1 MVGRWLL
8 LLGGLFL
15 LFWPCQCKLMA
26 IDYGAQWTKAALVT
40 PRNLLEIVLTKDT
53 KRKDQ
58 SAISFWKGERYFG
71 GEAADLG
78 SRYPASTF
86 ASVKSLLGRG
96 GDGAWMAY
104 ADRYPATV
112 INRTSAGSVQFHVP
126 DDEDEGVEVYTVEE
140 LVAMQLGSWK
150 GLVEATAG
158 EPIRQAVLT
167 VPPFATQLERQAYI
181 DATEIAGLDV
191 LGLVNDGLAVAIQYA
206 MARTFSEI
214 EYHVV
219 HDVGASSTTS
229 TLVSFI
235 TEQAENKNVTTV
247 AVRGVGFDREAGGNV
262 MDKCV
267 FDILI
272 SSFIAKHGDGIRGSA
287 RSLAKLRRES
297 TRVKQL
303 LSANAEVYSS
313 IESLYDGIDF
323 RHKVSRADFDDGVAQ
338 AVATQPVWDALVMS
352 GIGMEQ
358 VTSVIFAGGAS
369 RTPIVQRRLEEVGVP
384 ADKLVKTV
392 NADEAAVLGAA
403 FRGAG
408 LSGQYKVK
416 QLDIQD
422 ASPYD
427 VDVVF
432 PGSTQS
438 LYRAG
443 QAYGQTQTFNMT
455 STSDFSFQVAYGDSA
470 RIPEDVSKIL
480 MDVKVT
486 EVSSSAAAFAKNRTC
501 IDPQVRVRM
510 RVNKAGMVEIVAVD
524 LICHMQAPE
533 SEGLADKFK
542 GMFAGKKESTI
553 AQPVEAKDD
562 SKGPNFETSRL
573 KFEVRYPGIR
583 PFTPAEKTAS
593 KRKLRSLDALDK
605 DKHLRDREH
614 NILES
619 TLHRVRDHLTDS
631 AFLQYLSKSEQK
643 DLEDV
648 SVKVR
653 EWANRESRKAKA
665 DQFKKQ
671 SKLLLYNCTIS
682 KASNRSRTIEEK
694 ATARKEE
701 WLNRPAKVKALRDS
715 LNTTR
720 QFIKDSIIKHASTK
734 SAEPAEVTQTSTKA
748 KAIPVSDLFFDPV
761 AVGELSTLCDTV
773 ENWLEAAVAAQ
784 NKLMENQDPYFR
796 ISDVE
801 KRAKQLDSGLLK
813 VLMAKPPKVNT
824 SSTSIT
830 PSTTPASP
838 TITTSITQ
846 SATTDL
852 PVEPAPASKEELDT
866 HDEL

>member
-1 MVGRWLL
+1 MLDAVKGKFVPMAGRWLL
-8 LLGGLFL
+8 LLGGLLL

-58 SAISFWKGERYFG
+58 SVISFSKGERYFG

-86 ASVKSLLGRG
+86 VSVKSLLGRG

-104 ADRYPATV
+104 ADRYPAAV
-112 INRTSAGSVQFHVP
+112 MNRTSAGSMQFHVP
-126 DDEDEGVEVYTVEE
+126 DEEDEEEGGVVYTVEE

-150 GLVEATAG
+150 GLVEATA
-158 EPIRQAVLT
+158 EESIHQAVLT
-167 VPPFATQLERQAYI
+167 VPSFATQLERQAYI
-181 DATEIAGLDV
+181 DATEIAGLEV

-235 TEQAENKNVTTV
+235 TEQVGNKNVTTV
-247 AVRGVGFDREAGGNV
+247 AVRGIGFDREAGGNV
-262 MDKCV
+262 MDKSV

-272 SSFIAKHGDGIRGSA
+272 GAFIAKHGEGIRGSA

-323 RHKVSRADFDDGVAQ
+323 RHKVSRADFEDGVAQ
-338 AVATQPVWDALVMS
+338 AVATQPVWDALAMS
-352 GIGMEQ
+352 GISMEQ

-369 RTPIVQRRLEEVGVP
+369 RTPIVQRRLVEAGVL

-432 PGSTQS
+432 PSSTHS
-438 LYRAG
+438 VYRAG
-443 QAYGQTQTFNMT
+443 QGYGQMQTFNIT
-455 STSDFSFQVAYGDSA
+455 STSDFSFQVAYGEGA
-470 RIPEDVSKIL
+470 RIPEDVSNVL

-486 EVSSSAAAFAKNRTC
+486 EVSSAAAGFAKKNICT
-501 IDPQVRVRM
+501 DPQVQVCI
-510 RVNKAGMVEIVAVD
+510 RVNKAGMIEIVSAD
-524 LICHMQAPE
+524 LACRVQAPA
-533 SEGLADKFK
+533 SEGLADKVK
-542 GMFAGKKESTI
+542 GIFAGKRESSITD
-553 AQPVEAKDD
+553 AVDVSNG
-562 SKGPNFETSRL
+562 SKIETNRL
-573 KFEVRYPGIR
+573 TFEVRYPGIR
-583 PFTPAEKTAS
+583 PFTTAEKSAS

-614 NILES
+614 NVLES
-619 TLHRVRDHLTDS
+619 TLHRVRDHLKDS
-631 AFLQYLSKSEQK
+631 AFLQYLSKSEQN
-643 DLEDV
+643 DLEDT

-653 EWANRESRKAKA
+653 EWTTRESRKAKA
-665 DQFKKQ
+665 DQFRKQ
-671 SKLLLYNCTIS
+671 SKLLLYNSLSQKHLTDLGQL
-682 KASNRSRTIEEK
+682 
-694 ATARKEE
+694 RKKQ
-701 WLNRPAKVKALRDS
+701 L
-715 LNTTR
+715 
-720 QFIKDSIIKHASTK
+720 Q
-734 SAEPAEVTQTSTKA
+734 
-748 KAIPVSDLFFDPV
+748 
-761 AVGELSTLCDTV
+761 
-773 ENWLEAAVAAQ
+773 
-784 NKLMENQDPYFR
+784 
-796 ISDVE
+796 E
-801 KRAKQLDSGLLK
+801 KRNG
-813 VLMAKPPKVNT
+813 
-824 SSTSIT
+824 
-830 PSTTPASP
+830 
-838 TITTSITQ
+838 
-846 SATTDL
+846 
-852 PVEPAPASKEELDT
+852 
-866 HDEL
+866 